1 MFGHY
6 STVCVEVSKCR
17 LGSYIFLEVS
27 SPVKRGDVAILK
39 SQQFNSV
46 GGKTRCLN
54 FWYHMYGADIG
65 TLQVIYKVFSGSQT
79 EKVIWNLTG
88 QQQISE
94 SDPWKYARVPVDMNS
109 DHMVSLLIGTA
120 WKASRYGVFLVRIF
134 PHSDWIWR
142 DTEHLSVFSPNAGKY
157 GPEKTPY
164 LDSFHIMR
172 ASRNLEIR
180 LLLCWVGRV

>member
-6 STVCVEVSKCR
+6 SAKISKCR

-120 WKASRYGVFLVRIF
+120 WKVSRYGVFLVRIF
-134 PHSDWIWR
+134 PHSDWI
-142 DTEHLSVFSPNAGKY
+142 
-157 GPEKTPY
+157 
-164 LDSFHIMR
+164 
-172 ASRNLEIR
+172 
-180 LLLCWVGRV
+180 